1 MSPDGSDRMARHFD
15 QELDELREKLL
26 QMASTTE
33 EQVRAALSA
42 VKRLDPGLAEE
53 TMRRD
58 PEIDS
63 LELEIEDRA
72 IHLLARRQPMA
83 GDLRRIVATIKIS
96 NDLERVGDHAVNI
109 AQCAVR
115 LADGLPVAMVPEL
128 DRMGNVA
135 NRMLRDA
142 IEAFIAG
149 DAAMGR
155 DVCTRDD
162 EVDRLN
168 DSVFRIM
175 LTVMAENPKVISSA
189 LQMMLVSRNLER
201 IADLAT
207 NLGEDVIYI
216 VEARTIRHHAEE
228 HEREGEHDQ

>member
-1 MSPDGSDRMARHFD
+1 MSPDASDKSVRHFD
-15 QELDELREKLL
+15 QELAELRDLL
-26 QMASTTE
+26 LRMASVAE
-33 EQVRAALSA
+33 EQVRAALAA
-42 VKRLDPGLAEE
+42 VKRRDRTAAEE
-53 TMRRD
+53 TIRRD
-58 PEIDS
+58 SEIDE

-115 LADGLPVAMVPEL
+115 LADEVPVPIVPEL
-128 DRMGNVA
+128 DRMANVA

-149 DAAMGR
+149 DAGMAR
-155 DVCTRDD
+155 DVCLRDD

-175 LTVMAENPKVISSA
+175 LTVMAENPPAITSA

-201 IADLAT
+201 VADLAT

-216 VEARTIRHHAEE
+216 VEARTIKHHAEE
-228 HEREGEHDQ
+228 HAREGKYDQ